1 MPMTRI
7 TIGTTPAKLLDLI
20 RGIVAGASQIFA
32 GLPHGNGC
40 QYLRIE
46 ADTGIVFIGNDST
59 VSATNNGAKLDAAGS
74 PIKIFERESGQGLN
88 NVPLNIWIVGN
99 APTQIIDVTFQ
110 YA

>member
-1 MPMTRI
+1 MPMTKI

-20 RGIVAGASQIFA
+20 RGTVAGASQVFA

-46 ADTGIVFIGNDST
+46 VDTGIVFIGNDST
-59 VSATNNGAKLDAAGS
+59 VSSTNNGVKLDSTGT
-74 PIKIFERESGQGLN
+74 PLKLFERESGQGLN
-88 NVPLNIWIVGN
+88 NIPLNIWIVGN
-99 APTQIIDVTFQ
+99 AAGQLINVTFQ